1 MWACPHH
8 HHASP
13 SRITSLSAC
22 RHTLSVLGLWRRL
35 ICCRCISSRQDKTL
49 PCPGALQSLCHQ
61 VADGDHQRICSS
73 GVRRRSL
80 RPAGWTFSRGQ
91 WEALL
96 GGPLLLWV
104 TFPWVTTEAGC
115 HQPVRSSCVLR
126 HAFASPLVDVPGG
139 VLPPPR
145 ALPIPCPLCPRGS
158 SSDPLL
164 ASLLVAPFVGL
175 REAGRSARRVLKDP
189 RVLQPPAAGFSVQS
203 G

>member
-22 RHTLSVLGLWRRL
+22 RHTLSVHGSLETANRL
-35 ICCRCISSRQDKTL
+35 QVHQLPSDKT
-49 PCPGALQSLCHQ
+49 PPGPGALQSLCHQ

-73 GVRRRSL
+73 GVRHRPL
-80 RPAGWTFSRGQ
+80 QPAGWTFSGAQ

-96 GGPLLLWV
+96 GGPWLLWV

-115 HQPVRSSCVLR
+115 HQPVQSSCVLR
-126 HAFASPLVDVPGG
+126 HAFASPLIDVPGG
-139 VLPPPR
+139 VLPPSR
-145 ALPIPCPLCPRGS
+145 ALPIPCPVCPRAS

-175 REAGRSARRVLKDP
+175 REAGRSACPVLKDP
-189 RVLQPPAAGFSVQS
+189 CVFQPPAAGFSVQS